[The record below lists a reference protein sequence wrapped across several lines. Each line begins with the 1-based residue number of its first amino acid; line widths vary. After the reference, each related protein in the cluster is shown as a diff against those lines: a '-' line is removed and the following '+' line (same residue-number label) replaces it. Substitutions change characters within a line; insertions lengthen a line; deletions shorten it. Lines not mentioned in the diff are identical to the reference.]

1 MEYDGTTLT
10 DLNAFYSK
18 NDISL
23 WKQVIGDDLHYHF
36 GDFSNTEDPAEALRQ
51 TVRNFYSV
59 IPFGSNVLDAGC
71 GWGAPASLLAREHG
85 CNVTGITI
93 SPTQAEYCRN
103 LGLNAH
109 LMNLEEFEPEAT
121 FDTVLFLE
129 SFEHIVEKARL
140 LKRLKSKSRQIII
153 SSNAWGDGNAI
164 YRPTFGL
171 SSAVSTP
178 LELCALLRHC
188 GYEVQSIRD
197 RRPQSLLTLHYW
209 KDNFDRLGEKAQID
223 SQLRVLKDYTNWIT
237 ASPARL
243 QEFAQNA
250 PLVDIIARSMAANG
264 GSST

>member
-1 MEYDGTTLT
+1 MEYDGLTPT
-10 DLNAFYSK
+10 DLDAFYSK

-36 GDFSNTEDPAEALRQ
+36 GDFSDTEDPAEALRQ
-51 TVRNFYSV
+51 TVRNFYDV
-59 IPFGSNVLDAGC
+59 IPSGSRVLDAGC
-71 GWGAPASLLAREHG
+71 GWGAPAGLLAREHG

-93 SPTQAEYCRN
+93 SSTQAEYCRN

-109 LMNLEEFEPEAT
+109 HMNLEEFEPEAT

-129 SFEHIVEKARL
+129 SFEHIVEKAQLLERL
-140 LKRLKSKSRQIII
+140 QSKCRQIII
-153 SSNAWGDGNAI
+153 STNAWGDGNAI
-164 YRPTFGL
+164 YRPTFGM

-178 LELCALLRHC
+178 LELCALLQHC

-197 RRPQSLLTLHYW
+197 RRPQSLPTLRYW
-209 KDNFDRLGEKAQID
+209 KENFDRLGEKAQID
-223 SQLRVLKDYTNWIT
+223 SQLRVLKDYTNRIT

-243 QEFAQNA
+243 QEFEQNA
-250 PLVDIIARSMAANG
+250 PLVDIVARSSSAKG